1 VPLTSRRRL
10 FHVGYESP
18 SQFSREYTRMF
29 GAPPK
34 RDAKQMQTALRKN
47 RATAGA
53 ELIAEDA

>member
-1 VPLTSRRRL
+1 
-10 FHVGYESP
+10 
-18 SQFSREYTRMF
+18 MF